1 MPIIVVG
8 LNHRSAPVEMREKFA
23 FSDAELPQALNIL
36 RSNGVVSEAVIL
48 STCNRVEI
56 YAAGNKS
63 EQELIKETQSFLLSS
78 RNYHFSELNNE
89 IYALGE
95 PESVIH
101 LFKVSCG
108 LDSMVLGETE
118 ILGQLKKAYDIA
130 LSGKHTG
137 SALNR
142 AFQRAFNVAK
152 KIRSET
158 NIQKGSVSVASVAV
172 ELAERIF
179 ETLKGKKILV
189 IGAGDT
195 AEKSAKA
202 LVSRGASGLI
212 FTNRSIEKANALA
225 SELGGTVV
233 PYNEFFYVIADVD
246 IVISSTSAPDYIINR
261 QKLIPSMQKRK
272 HRLLLMIDL
281 AVPRDINPDVT
292 GFDEVFL
299 YDIDDLQE
307 IADDYMR
314 QRLEEVQRCEKIIR
328 QKAEELIKQIGFTP
342 NQSATKD

>member
-23 FSDAELPQALNIL
+23 FSDAELPQALQTL
-36 RSNGVVSEAVIL
+36 RSGGVVSEAVIL

-56 YAAGNKS
+56 YAAGGEP
-63 EQELIKETQSFLLSS
+63 EQKLIKEVQTFLLSS
-78 RNYHFSELNNE
+78 RNYQPSEIDSE
-89 IYALGE
+89 IYTMGE

-101 LFKVSCG
+101 LFKVACG

-118 ILGQLKKAYDIA
+118 ILGQLKKSYDIA

-137 SALNR
+137 GFLNR

-158 NIQKGSVSVASVAV
+158 NIQRGSVSVASVAV

-179 ETLKGKKILV
+179 ETLKGRKILV

-202 LVSRGASGLI
+202 LVSRGASGII

-233 PYNEFFYVIADVD
+233 PYNDFFSVFADVD
-246 IVISSTSAPDYIINR
+246 IVISSTAAPDYIINR
-261 QKLIPSMQKRK
+261 HKLLPAMQTRK
-272 HRLLLMIDL
+272 HRSILMIDL

-307 IADDYMR
+307 IADNYLK
-314 QRLEEVQRCEKIIR
+314 QRLEEVQHCENIIR
-328 QKAEELIKQIGFTP
+328 QKAEELLKHSGFNP
-342 NQSATKD
+342 HKG